1 MQYAGGMQPSIL
13 APVLALIV
21 WTFVIWTWM
30 YATRIPA
37 MRAAGLVPSRIKRK
51 DELDVLPVSVKQ
63 IADNYNHLHEQPTVF
78 YALAVCTHLL
88 GAADSLN
95 VGLAWAYVGL
105 RVVHSL
111 IQCTINF
118 VPLRFAVFSLSSI
131 VLMVITGR
139 DVLALFA
146 AA

>member
-1 MQYAGGMQPSIL
+1 MQPSIL
-13 APVLALIV
+13 APALALIV
-21 WTFVIWTWM
+21 WTFVIWLWM

-37 MRAAGLVPSRIKRK
+37 MRAAGIVASRIKRK

-78 YALAVCTHLL
+78 YALAVCTHPL
-88 GAADSLN
+88 GAADPLN

-111 IQCTINF
+111 IQCTTNF
-118 VPLRFAVFSLSSI
+118 VPLRFAVFALSSI
-131 VLMVITGR
+131 VLMVITAR